1 MREAFKSAGSDLT
14 TMTGGGLDVP
24 IPFVGSSVSQ
34 LIGAGASGAEG
45 VKYAQVA
52 GTAAIPATDSTPAVD
67 AVPATTTLTDDK
79 QTFTRAF
86 IGRQIVVGS
95 TTATIVDQGEHTLTL
110 APQLGSAPVDDT
122 AYLVQ
127 NELLGAVNVLTA
139 STPATLQEALAMAQA
154 SLGNSSTIDF
164 GLVDNGG
171 AKLRLDLTWER
182 KYGVS
187 QPVSLDLGDS
197 ELGGASAGGELSV
210 TASGTVKLRLLLPL
224 TKEAMLDP
232 IENTLVDE
240 TESKIE
246 FGVKVDAGAAH
257 IGASIG
263 PVSVDLGTVAKPG
276 SFKAGIGLEITGTT
290 GEDTPSIADFF
301 SEGFGVTV
309 TNGGSCT
316 TGVVICGKFPVF
328 VSGVQPPGEDLTI
341 TSTLAAGE
349 SLTKVFSTTNTK
361 VALPS
366 GLQKI
371 LDGEAFKFDS
381 LAEGLQQYLF
391 YSETALRTA
400 SNDGEMPVV
409 GKDLQAGADFMG
421 KAREKLD
428 AMLAVADPTTVGGA
442 TTMLKEKLADDG
454 RRRRRLRRHQRQ
466 LHLHIGPDTAV
477 PGADGGLEPDAGCGS
492 RHHAVRLQGR
502 GHLQGRQERHARL
515 DPVGPERGRAERRG
529 DLHLQVQ
536 QGDLDEGRR
545 RHGLQGASRHQAHG
559 G

>member
-1 MREAFKSAGSDLT
+1 
-14 TMTGGGLDVP
+14 
-24 IPFVGSSVSQ
+24 
-34 LIGAGASGAEG
+34 
-45 VKYAQVA
+45 
-52 GTAAIPATDSTPAVD
+52 
-67 AVPATTTLTDDK
+67 
-79 QTFTRAF
+79 
-86 IGRQIVVGS
+86 
-95 TTATIVDQGEHTLTL
+95 
-110 APQLGSAPVDDT
+110 
-122 AYLVQ
+122 
-127 NELLGAVNVLTA
+127 
-139 STPATLQEALAMAQA
+139 
-154 SLGNSSTIDF
+154 
-164 GLVDNGG
+164 
-171 AKLRLDLTWER
+171 
-182 KYGVS
+182 
-187 QPVSLDLGDS
+187 
-197 ELGGASAGGELSV
+197 
-210 TASGTVKLRLLLPL
+210 
-224 TKEAMLDP
+224 MLDP

-442 TTMLKEKLADDG
+442 TTMLKAKLAEMGVVVDG
-454 RRRRRLRRHQRQ
+454 SAG
-466 LHLHIGPDTAV
+466 INVNFTCTTAPDPAV
-477 PGADGGLEPDAGCGS
+477 TGADGGGEPTPA
-492 RHHAVRLQGR
+492 AQPTP
-502 GHLQGRQERHARL
+502 RQYVYKVVSTYKDVKLRHARL
-515 DPVGPERGRAERRG
+515 DPVRPDRPRGERRR

-545 RHGLQGASRHQAHG
+545 RHGLQGAPRDQAHG